1 MAQLRQRGGDKD
13 NVAGLPGQHS
23 AGRQA
28 GGQKGPVNVGAQD
41 GLPDRVWRIDDM
53 AMVGIGDRRVRDDR
67 AHPPTRPRGGEA
79 SVQRPLVGDGNLER
93 VPPMRLEILVPVENV
108 DSGDPKTTS
117 QEELSQSRADAAARA
132 GNDDVAGAFRHR
144 VRPRPSL
151 VGARRQSVENAPLRE
166 TTTMIAI
173 MVEGTD
179 TAAINDQIQS

>member
-1 MAQLRQRGGDKD
+1 MLPAFPANILRAAR
-13 NVAGLPGQHS
+13 
-23 AGRQA
+23 RA
-28 GGQKGPVNVGAQD
+28 GGQKGPVNVTAQD
-41 GLPDRVWRIDDM
+41 GLRDRVWRIDDM

-67 AHPPTRPRGGEA
+67 AHRPARPRGGEG
-79 SVQRPLVGDGNLER
+79 SVQRALVGDVRNL
-93 VPPMRLEILVPVENV
+93 VHVAPMRVEIPVPVENV